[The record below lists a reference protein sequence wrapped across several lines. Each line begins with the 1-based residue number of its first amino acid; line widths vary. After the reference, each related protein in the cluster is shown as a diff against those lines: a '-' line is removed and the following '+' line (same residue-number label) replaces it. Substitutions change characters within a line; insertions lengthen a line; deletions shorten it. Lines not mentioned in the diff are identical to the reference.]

1 MINSIHPG
9 SLLETDNKDYLVA
22 LESGIHLL
30 QQIEQAVILIPF
42 ADISSR
48 NGEKTKTG
56 MYYFQPK
63 VVETQCILS
72 FTAIKM
78 INCLCGPGEPGKSTV
93 RTL

>member
-1 MINSIHPG
+1 MINIAHSAC
-9 SLLETDNKDYLVA
+9 SLETDSKDYLVA
-22 LESGIHLL
+22 LESVIHLL
-30 QQIEQAVILIPF
+30 QQIEQAVLLIPF
-42 ADISSR
+42 ADIASR
-48 NGEKTKTG
+48 KREKTKTG
-56 MYYFQPK
+56 MYHFQPK